1 MGEKLERVSLLIEKY
16 LADIFGRIRVY
27 RDENKFLIPWGA
39 TTIDII
45 IFEEGEEIF
54 LDINSPVALRVN
66 PSKDLMRFL
75 LSENGNLKMCAFFVE
90 FEEGYLDIFLGIKI
104 RYVDISRNTLEYILL
119 NVGNLSNEYG
129 KEIISVFGGVSLKE
143 YIERKKSELPFKS
156 EKLLKEEIEINGHK
170 FILEVYA
177 EDDAYLLIGREEGK
191 TEFVIRAKRFYKDAY
206 EILNF
211 MRDIKESLEKR
222 DFIKLRKLLNPF
234 EVNFF
239 KLYSLF
245 VKKEDVKKLK
255 QLEEEINKLPD
266 LLITGQISYEDYK
279 RRIKNIE
286 KEIGL

>member
-1 MGEKLERVSLLIEKY
+1 MSEKLERVSLLIEKY

-45 IFEEGEEIF
+45 IFEEGEEIY

-66 PSKDLMRFL
+66 PSKDLLRFL
-75 LSENGNLKMCAFFVE
+75 LSENANLRMCAFFIE

-104 RYVDISRNTLEYILL
+104 RYVDISKNTLEYILL
-119 NVGNLSNEYG
+119 NIGNLSNEYG

-143 YIERKKSELPFKS
+143 YIERKKAEYPFKS
-156 EKLLKEEIEINGHK
+156 EKLLKEEVDINGNK
-170 FILEVYA
+170 FILEVYS
-177 EDDAYLLIGREEGK
+177 EGDAYLLIGREEGK
-191 TEFVIRAKRFYKDAY
+191 TEFIIRAKRFYKNAY
-206 EILNF
+206 NVLTLLNNV
-211 MRDIKESLEKR
+211 KKALEEK
-222 DFIKLRKLLNPF
+222 DFITLRKLLNPF
-234 EVNFF
+234 EINLF

-245 VKKEDVKKLK
+245 VKKEDLKKLK
-255 QLEEEINKLPD
+255 QLEEEINKLPE

>member
-1 MGEKLERVSLLIEKY
+1 MGEKLERVSLLIERY
-16 LADIFGRIRVY
+16 LGDIFGRIRVY

-45 IFEEGEEIF
+45 LFEEGEEIF

-66 PSKDLMRFL
+66 PSKDLMKFL
-75 LSENGNLKMCAFFVE
+75 LSENANLKMCAFFVE

-104 RYVDISRNTLEYILL
+104 RYSDISRSTLEYILL

-129 KEIISVFGGVSLKE
+129 REIISVFGGVSLKE
-143 YIERKKSELPFKS
+143 YIDRKKSEFPFKS
-156 EKLLKEEIEINGHK
+156 EKILKEEIEINGHK
-170 FILEVYA
+170 FILEVYS

-191 TEFVIRAKRFYKDAY
+191 TEFIIRAKRYYKNAY
-206 EILNF
+206 EVLNLL
-211 MRDIKESLEKR
+211 KEVKQALENR
-222 DFIKLRKLLNPF
+222 DFIKLRKFLNPF

-239 KLYSLF
+239 QLYSLF

-286 KEIGL
+286 REIGL